1 MNIPSSGSENPEDGA
16 STGTKPRNATSENRD
31 SDSARRPGTSLKVLV
46 AGVLVIAV
54 CVAIYFLAIYPRV
67 QNTKEL
73 ATAAA
78 AAGKTTVTVVAP
90 AQTSSAPV
98 LILPGNVEAKQMTSI
113 YSRVDGYIKKW
124 YVDIGD
130 HVQQGQV
137 LADIEA
143 PQIDADLRMAQAQLE
158 LAQANLTLAQTNSA
172 RSQQLFQDHVNSQ
185 KELDTV
191 LAAEQVQRA
200 MRDNAAASLASSQ
213 DMKAFEQIRVPFAG
227 TIIARY
233 IDVGSLVAS
242 GSARTVQKLFDLA
255 QSDPVRVFVNVP
267 QADVSSVKPGTSAT
281 IMVDEF
287 PGQTFAG
294 KVARDAGAFDQKSRT
309 LLLEI
314 DVPNPDARLYAGMYA
329 NAKFA
334 LKNPTPALLV
344 PDNSILIDSKGPR
357 VLVVDSS
364 DKIHVRQVTLGRDF
378 GTKSEILGGLDPTD
392 RVVQNP
398 TEALHEGMVVS
409 VERAVQSL
417 QGEKES

>member
-1 MNIPSSGSENPEDGA
+1 MNTPQTGSENPEAGV
-16 STGTKPRNATSENRD
+16 SGGTKPMDDTSANQESVR
-31 SDSARRPGTSLKVLV
+31 ARRPATILKILV
-46 AGVLVIAV
+46 AVVLIIAV
-54 CVAIYFLAIYPRV
+54 SVAIYFVAIYPRV
-67 QNTKEL
+67 QNTKHL
-73 ATAAA
+73 AAVAA
-78 AAGKTTVTVVAP
+78 AAGKTTVTVVEP
-90 AQTSSAPV
+90 TQTSSAPE
-98 LILPGNVEAKQMTSI
+98 LILPGNVEANQMTSI

-143 PQIDADLRMAQAQLE
+143 PQIDASLRMAQAELE

-172 RSQQLFQDHVNSQ
+172 RSQQLYQNHVNSQ
-185 KELDTV
+185 QELDTV
-191 LAAEQVQRA
+191 LATEQVQKA
-200 MRDNAAASLASSQ
+200 TRDNAAAALTSAQ
-213 DMKAFEQIRVPFAG
+213 DMKAFEQIRAPFAG
-227 TIIARY
+227 TITARY

-267 QADVSSVKPGTSAT
+267 QADVSSVKPGTPAT

-294 KVARDAGAFDQKSRT
+294 KVARDAGAFDQASRT

-314 DVPNPDARLYAGMYA
+314 DVPNPDGRLFAGMYA
-329 NAKFA
+329 HGTFA

-357 VLVVDSS
+357 VLIVDSS
-364 DKIHVRQVTLGRDF
+364 DKIHVKSVTLGRDF
-378 GTKSEILGGLDPTD
+378 GTKSEVLGGLDARD
-392 RVVQNP
+392 RVIQNP
-398 TEALHEGMVVS
+398 TEALHEGMIVS
-409 VERAVQSL
+409 VERAMQAP
-417 QGEKES
+417 ESQNGS